1 MRYCPNCGK
10 ELQDD
15 MQFCPGCGTSLQA
28 NARAPMASEPVY
40 AEEKTAKKSH
50 KGIIVIIIILVIL
63 AGTGYLY
70 SNVAKVKA
78 YNQFAELYNTMAE
91 GARKAE
97 TANILIIDVWK
108 NSIWE
113 TADDKTNK
121 YTKADS
127 GSGQFYDDFSV
138 ALGCLYEDESFI
150 DDLTEIY
157 SLQAKA
163 ETLIKNLAKHPR
175 SFDAEYSDFKD
186 CYNLFV
192 RFTDMSL
199 TAEGSLNSFTDDY
212 NELDKMIANK
222 LKELDIYFD

>member
-15 MQFCPGCGTSLQA
+15 MQFCPGCGASLQA
-28 NARAPMASEPVY
+28 TARDPMASEPIY
-40 AEEKTAKKSH
+40 AEEKPAKKSR
-50 KGIIVIIIILVIL
+50 KGIIAIIIILAIL
-63 AGTGYLY
+63 AGAGFLY
-70 SNVAKVKA
+70 SNAAKVKA

-108 NSIWE
+108 NSIWK
-113 TADDKTNK
+113 TADDKTDK
-121 YTKADS
+121 YTKANG
-127 GSGQFYDDFSV
+127 GSGQFYDDFND
-138 ALGCLYEDESFI
+138 ALKSLYEDESFI

-157 SLQAKA
+157 SLQAEA

-175 SFDAEYSDFKD
+175 SFDEEYSDFKD
-186 CYNLFV
+186 CYNMFV
-192 RFTDMSL
+192 RFTDMPL
-199 TAEGSLNSFTDDY
+199 TAEGSLNSFTDDH
-212 NELDKMIANK
+212 NELDKKIANK